1 MTVTLPALRIT
12 ASAYDPATGTIT
24 LTGDAPIADYQA
36 AIAGI
41 TYNNTSGTPNQADR
55 VIDVT
60 VNDGDANSNTAISTI
75 TFGEAPPVI
84 DLDDDDSSGVE
95 GNDYTHN
102 FVPGGVAVPIADIDA
117 DITDADDVNMESA
130 TIVLTNPLDGAAE
143 SLVVG
148 TLPAGITASAYDPA
162 TGTITLTGSATIA
175 DYQDAIAGITYNNTS
190 ATPNQADR
198 VIDVIVNDGDANS
211 NTAISTITFGEAPPV
226 IDLDDD
232 DSSGVEGNDYT
243 HNFVPGGV
251 AVPIADIDADITDA
265 DDVNMESA
273 TIVLTNPLDGA
284 AESLVVGTLPAGI
297 TASAYDPATGTIT
310 LTGDAPIADYQAAI
324 AGITYNNTSG
334 TPNQADRV
342 IDVTVNDGDA
352 NSNTAISTITFGEAP
367 PVIDLD
373 DDDSS
378 GVEGNDYTHNFVPGG
393 VAVPIADID
402 ADITDAD
409 DVNMESATIVLT
421 NPLDGACRKSSRP
434 SLPVR
439 HHRQRL
445 RPGNGYYYPNG
456 SATIADY
463 QDAIAGITYN
473 NTSATPNEADRVI
486 DVIVNDGDANSN
498 TAISTITFGEA
509 LLRHRPRRRRQQ
521 RCRGQRLHSQLR
533 ARWRCSTHR

>member
-1 MTVTLPALRIT
+1 MARHL
-12 ASAYDPATGTIT
+12 
-24 LTGDAPIADYQA
+24 
-36 AIAGI
+36 
-41 TYNNTSGTPNQADR
+41 
-55 VIDVT
+55 
-60 VNDGDANSNTAISTI
+60 
-75 TFGEAPPVI
+75 PVI

-251 AVPIADIDADITDA
+251 AVPMADIDADITDA

-284 AESLVVGTLPAGI
+284 AE
-297 TASAYDPATGTIT
+297 
-310 LTGDAPIADYQAAI
+310 
-324 AGITYNNTSG
+324 
-334 TPNQADRV
+334 
-342 IDVTVNDGDA
+342 
-352 NSNTAISTITFGEAP
+352 
-367 PVIDLD
+367 
-373 DDDSS
+373 
-378 GVEGNDYTHNFVPGG
+378 
-393 VAVPIADID
+393 
-402 ADITDAD
+402 
-409 DVNMESATIVLT
+409 
-421 NPLDGACRKSSRP
+421 KS
-434 SLPVR
+434 
-439 HHRQRL
+439 
-445 RPGNGYYYPNG
+445 
-456 SATIADY
+456 
-463 QDAIAGITYN
+463 
-473 NTSATPNEADRVI
+473 
-486 DVIVNDGDANSN
+486 
-498 TAISTITFGEA
+498 
-509 LLRHRPRRRRQQ
+509 
-521 RCRGQRLHSQLR
+521 
-533 ARWRCSTHR
+533 